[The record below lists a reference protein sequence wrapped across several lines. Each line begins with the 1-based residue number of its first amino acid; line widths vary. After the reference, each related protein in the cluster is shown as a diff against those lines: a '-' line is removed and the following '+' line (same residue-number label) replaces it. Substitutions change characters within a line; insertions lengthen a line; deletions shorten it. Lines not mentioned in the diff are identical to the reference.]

1 MDVKWAYL
9 KWSKE
14 WSGTDILR
22 DMTYLEIIP
31 IALAIFL
38 WFDRFQLKNILF
50 YSDNLAVV
58 SILNSKSC
66 KSGRVMCILRLIVYC
81 SLIGNFQFKA
91 KHIYSKNNMIADA
104 LSRAN
109 FQKCRQLAPIADIL
123 PVTIP
128 VEFWNLLKMK

>member
-1 MDVKWAYL
+1 
-9 KWSKE
+9 
-14 WSGTDILR
+14 
-22 DMTYLEIIP
+22 MTYLEIISIP

-50 YSDNLAVV
+50 YSDYLAVV

-66 KSGRVMCILRLIVYC
+66 KSERVMCILRLIVYC

-91 KHIYSKNNMIADA
+91 KHIYSKNNMIADS

-109 FQKCRQLAPIADIL
+109 FQKFRQLAPIADIL
-123 PVTIP
+123 PVPIP